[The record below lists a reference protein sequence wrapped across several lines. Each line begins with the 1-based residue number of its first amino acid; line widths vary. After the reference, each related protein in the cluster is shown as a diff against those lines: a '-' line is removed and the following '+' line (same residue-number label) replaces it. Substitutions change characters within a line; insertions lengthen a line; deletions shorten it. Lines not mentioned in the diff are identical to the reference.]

1 MITSHQCFYRLL
13 LCDTLMAAI
22 EELLGSI
29 ISICMNRVQRLEDVI
44 VTKDNLIAQQTKNIT
59 DLKAEIEKLKKNKK
73 D

>member
-1 MITSHQCFYRLL
+1 
-13 LCDTLMAAI
+13 MAAI